1 MSREQAEAIAR
12 TLRDSPLDTGGE
24 AVAQRALFAQLMAS
38 RPRPADLV
46 VDDIRLGDTPA
57 VRISTGPAEPH
68 RPAVL
73 YFHGGGYAIGTAAET
88 IGLPAQISARNGVTV
103 LSVDYRLAPENP
115 FPAALTD
122 GLDAYRAA
130 LGAYGPSR
138 LAVAGESAG
147 GGLALATLLAAGREG
162 LAMPAAAFVMSPW
175 TDLTLSG
182 ASVDT
187 KADVDP
193 VLHRAAL
200 DLRAREYAG
209 DRPRTDPLVSPV
221 FGDFHGFPPLLVQAG
236 SHECLL
242 DDAVRLAGRAAADD
256 VAVTLDV
263 TPGVHHVFQAVA
275 TLLDEADAALQRAS
289 EFLSRHLVGA
299 ADPAQTLIG

>member
-12 TLRDSPLDTGGE
+12 TLRDSPLDAGGE
-24 AVAQRALFAQLMAS
+24 AVDQRARFTQLMAS
-38 RPRPADLV
+38 RPRPAELV
-46 VDDIRLGDTPA
+46 TDDIRLGGTPA
-57 VRISTGPAEPH
+57 VRISAGPAKPD

-73 YFHGGGYAIGTAAET
+73 YFHGGGYAVGTAAET
-88 IGLPAQISARNGVTV
+88 IGLPGQIAARTGVTV

-130 LGAYGPSR
+130 LDAYGPTG

-147 GGLALATLLAAGREG
+147 GGLALATLLAAGRAG

-175 TDLTLSG
+175 ADLTLSG
-182 ASVDT
+182 ASIDT
-187 KADVDP
+187 KADLDP
-193 VLHRAAL
+193 VLYRAAL
-200 DLRAREYAG
+200 ELRAREYAG
-209 DRPRTDPLVSPV
+209 GHPRTDPLVSPL
-221 FGDFHGFPPLLVQAG
+221 FGDFDGFPPLLIQAG

-242 DDAVRLAGRAAADD
+242 DDAVALAGRAAAHD
-256 VAVTLDV
+256 VAVTLDI

-275 TLLDEADAALQRAS
+275 TLLDEADAALRRAS
-289 EFLSRHLVGA
+289 VFLAQHLSGT
-299 ADPAQTLIG
+299 Q

>member
-1 MSREQAEAIAR
+1 
-12 TLRDSPLDTGGE
+12 
-24 AVAQRALFAQLMAS
+24 
-38 RPRPADLV
+38 
-46 VDDIRLGDTPA
+46 
-57 VRISTGPAEPH
+57 
-68 RPAVL
+68 
-73 YFHGGGYAIGTAAET
+73 
-88 IGLPAQISARNGVTV
+88 
-103 LSVDYRLAPENP
+103 
-115 FPAALTD
+115 
-122 GLDAYRAA
+122 
-130 LGAYGPSR
+130 
-138 LAVAGESAG
+138 
-147 GGLALATLLAAGREG
+147 
-162 LAMPAAAFVMSPW
+162 MPAAAFVMSPW